1 MWVALFGSV
10 RDLGTSA
17 PHSTAN
23 QCASRDGS
31 QSGDSETCS
40 AVRTRID
47 IDDAL
52 ARSRRRTVSLLNLLK
67 YAETEAVEQ
76 ELQTAAVL
84 LDAAIADVAQRLKQD
99 KL

>member
-17 PHSTAN
+17 PHPTAN

-31 QSGDSETCS
+31 QSGDSETRS
-40 AVRTRID
+40 AVLTRVD

-76 ELQTAAVL
+76 DLQTAAVL